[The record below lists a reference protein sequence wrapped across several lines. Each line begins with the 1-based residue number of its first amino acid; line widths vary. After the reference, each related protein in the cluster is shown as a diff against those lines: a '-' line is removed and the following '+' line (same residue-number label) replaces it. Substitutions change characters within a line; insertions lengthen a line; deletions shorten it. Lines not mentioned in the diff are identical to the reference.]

1 MECRLI
7 EAGGGGRCSARWL
20 ELDAIA
26 ARLRR
31 YLGDSDPGAYPI
43 DFFLSRPEGF
53 GARGAAAEAA
63 FGRLSAEERDE
74 VVAALAAEFKAGERE
89 RLSCWNAGRGSVC
102 GVPFPGWE
110 DWVREGRVLL
120 FEGDLEELRSGPARG
135 AGGGG
140 KRSRDGRR
148 RGARRERRGEEG
160 MESEDDGDGPLCEH
174 HGARGFDHPPD
185 YQRVRRP
192 FCEEDGVCEGDGF

>member
-43 DFFLSRPEGF
+43 DFFLSRPKGF

-63 FGRLSAEERDE
+63 FRRLSAEERDE

-89 RLSCWNAGRGSVC
+89 RLSCWDAGRGSVC
-102 GVPFPGWE
+102 GVPHSRG
-110 DWVREGRVLL
+110 GRI
-120 FEGDLEELRSGPARG
+120 G
-135 AGGGG
+135 
-140 KRSRDGRR
+140 
-148 RGARRERRGEEG
+148 
-160 MESEDDGDGPLCEH
+160 
-174 HGARGFDHPPD
+174 
-185 YQRVRRP
+185 
-192 FCEEDGVCEGDGF
+192 

>member
-1 MECRLI
+1 MTSPRDPCPLEVRKNSKCNVAKVELLRDVVVLADSLFPAVLAASLGSLSLDDTP
-7 EAGGGGRCSARWL
+7 AGM
-20 ELDAIA
+20 A
-26 ARLRR
+26 A
-31 YLGDSDPGAYPI
+31 
-43 DFFLSRPEGF
+43 
-53 GARGAAAEAA
+53 
-63 FGRLSAEERDE
+63 GRLSAEERDE

-140 KRSRDGRR
+140 RKSRDGRR
-148 RGARRERRGEEG
+148 RGARR
-160 MESEDDGDGPLCEH
+160 
-174 HGARGFDHPPD
+174 
-185 YQRVRRP
+185 
-192 FCEEDGVCEGDGF
+192 

>member
-63 FGRLSAEERDE
+63 FRRLSVEERDE

-89 RLSCWNAGRGSVC
+89 RLSCWDAGRGSVC

-140 KRSRDGRR
+140 QEVPRR
-148 RGARRERRGEEG
+148 APAGGAAGATG
-160 MESEDDGDGPLCEH
+160 GGGDGV
-174 HGARGFDHPPD
+174 GG
-185 YQRVRRP
+185 
-192 FCEEDGVCEGDGF
+192 

>member
-1 MECRLI
+1 MWDLI
-7 EAGGGGRCSARWL
+7 GILMLIYTIIITPLKLGFDIEDLCPSAIWVWEAVIDWFFVGDLFLNFLTATYYQDPNDGYVLSFHPFIIAR
-20 ELDAIA
+20 E
-26 ARLRR
+26 
-31 YLGDSDPGAYPI
+31 YLKCWFWVDFTSSLPI

-110 DWVREGRVLL
+110 DWVREGRT
-120 FEGDLEELRSGPARG
+120 F
-135 AGGGG
+135 
-140 KRSRDGRR
+140 
-148 RGARRERRGEEG
+148 
-160 MESEDDGDGPLCEH
+160 
-174 HGARGFDHPPD
+174 
-185 YQRVRRP
+185 
-192 FCEEDGVCEGDGF
+192 

>member
-53 GARGAAAEAA
+53 GARGAAAGAA
-63 FGRLSAEERDE
+63 FRRLSVEERDE
-74 VVAALAAEFKAGERE
+74 VVAALAAEFSR
-89 RLSCWNAGRGSVC
+89 RGS
-102 GVPFPGWE
+102 
-110 DWVREGRVLL
+110 GRDCVAGTLGAVL
-120 FEGDLEELRSGPARG
+120 FAVSHSRG
-135 AGGGG
+135 
-140 KRSRDGRR
+140 GRI
-148 RGARRERRGEEG
+148 G
-160 MESEDDGDGPLCEH
+160 
-174 HGARGFDHPPD
+174 
-185 YQRVRRP
+185 
-192 FCEEDGVCEGDGF
+192 